1 MTVTIEILF
10 LSLID
15 VENKMMAELKRS
27 DAQPTQQELIIERE
41 KFEKKYKEMSDKAF
55 INN

>member
-1 MTVTIEILF
+1 MITIEMLF

-15 VENKMMAELKRS
+15 VENKMMAELNR
-27 DAQPTQQELIIERE
+27 AEPTQQELIIERE

-55 INN
+55 IN

>member
-1 MTVTIEILF
+1 MIVTIEMLF

-15 VENKMMAELKRS
+15 VENKMMAELKCS

-55 INN
+55 IIN

>member
-1 MTVTIEILF
+1 MITIEMLF

-15 VENKMMAELKRS
+15 VEIKMMAELNR
-27 DAQPTQQELIIERE
+27 AEPTKQELIIERE